1 MPSFLNAKRPPVFCP
16 GCSHSQVVN
25 ALDKTFQNMGLAGEQ
40 IVIVSD
46 IGCSGLFDTFF
57 NTHAFHGLH
66 GRALTYAAGIKF
78 ARPDLHVIVTMGDGG
93 LGIGGA
99 HVLSTCRRNLDLTLL
114 VLNNFNYGMTGGQCS
129 ATTPEEARV
138 GSGFLNR
145 LEKPIDACQVMGIA
159 GAGYVTR
166 ASAYTKTL
174 PATLEAA
181 IRFDGFA
188 AVDIHGVCTGR
199 YTKQNKLTPKTIKA
213 SLEEMPS
220 LESYS
225 ALNARKEYG
234 RHYRET
240 ASQLKPV
247 ASPHHIETQFEP
259 PRTDDGRSCQKSDF
273 LEEKPDFSGRQEV
286 VIMGSAGQRIITAGE
301 ILCLAGITAGQHASQ
316 KNDYPITVLRGHSV
330 SELILSEEKIGYTG
344 IETPCAVIA
353 LAQEGV
359 NRRRAMF
366 GHLPPETL
374 VIKNKDVDIPSCAGK
389 IVETDF
395 KADRI
400 KSQDWALAALALLA
414 HRNMVISMDMLEAA
428 LKIRFKGKV
437 LENVLTL
444 VTLYRT
450 IL

>member
-1 MPSFLNAKRPPVFCP
+1 MPSLLNAKRPPVFCP

-66 GRALTYAAGIKF
+66 GRALTYAAGIKM
-78 ARPDLHVIVTMGDGG
+78 ARPDLHVVVTMGDGG

-129 ATTPEEARV
+129 ATTPEDAQV

-145 LEKPIDACQVMGIA
+145 LEKPIDACQIMGAA
-159 GAGYVTR
+159 GAGYVAR
-166 ASAYTKTL
+166 ASAYAKIL

-199 YTKQNKLTPKTIKA
+199 YSKKNKLTPKMINT
-213 SLEEMPS
+213 SLEQLPS

-234 RHYRET
+234 LHYREA
-240 ASQLKPV
+240 ASQLKPA

-259 PRTDDGRSCQKSDF
+259 PQT
-273 LEEKPDFSGRQEV
+273 GRQEV
-286 VIMGSAGQRIITAGE
+286 VILGSAGQRIITAGE

-344 IETPCAVIA
+344 IETPCVVIA

-359 NRRRAMF
+359 NCRRAMF

-374 VIKNKDVDIPSCAGK
+374 VIRNKGVDIPSCAGK
-389 IVETDF
+389 IIETDF
-395 KADRI
+395 KADKI
-400 KSQDWALAALALLA
+400 KSHDWALAALVLLA
-414 HRNMVISMDMLEAA
+414 LRNMVISTDMLEAA

-444 VTLYRT
+444 VKRIELASQSFSTP
-450 IL
+450 